1 MAQLTPLKKLLL
13 IFFIALSSI
22 GLILSGFYLVVNLT
36 AIPGKISKSQTDRLS
51 EEEQSRKDV
60 KTQNDFY
67 GLAKSAAV
75 FFEEIS
81 IDLSAVTPVILFMF
95 FLFPGLGGVKLFKIH
110 KNPNYEHKFTES
122 FPFPENYQTTWIQL
136 GFIGTLWAFLI
147 IGHRMAK
154 IKHLGGIELLDILI
168 KAFGTALIST
178 FAAVVMVYIVTP
190 IVKNA
195 YQGLFNLKIPP
206 PLKTVEER
214 LNKLSDQLNK
224 TTIELEETR
233 SNISGMNINLNVCS
247 TSVNILQQKII
258 ELSQTDIIKGIEAQ
272 IALSKQEYEILK
284 KIKSNSAAS
293 ITKEERIGK
302 RLDGLSENLAILT
315 STFKTRLDNI
325 NRTFKKTGRETQESV
340 SKKIEQSELVTLDS
354 SKKIMDLFKL
364 FLQKL
369 TAAWAKI
376 TIKMNKKIEK
386 EISINKDSLKKEVQ
400 AEIND
405 AKAKFENIQQEIQRV
420 LAQMDSPRPNRFSKI
435 TEWFYNLFRKNKS
448 SDRSDK

>member
-1 MAQLTPLKKLLL
+1 MVQLTPLKKLLL

-36 AIPGKISKSQTDRLS
+36 AIPGKISKSQTDRPA
-51 EEEQSRKDV
+51 EMEQTGKDV
-60 KTQNDFY
+60 KPQNGSY
-67 GLAKSAAV
+67 GLMKRAAV
-75 FFEEIS
+75 FFEKIS

-95 FLFPGLGGVKLFKIH
+95 FLFPGLGGVKIFKVH
-110 KNPNYEHKFTES
+110 KKPEPEHAFTES

-147 IGHRMAK
+147 IGYRMAK

-178 FAAVVMVYIVTP
+178 FVAVVMVYIVTP
-190 IVKNA
+190 IVRNG
-195 YQGLFNLKIPP
+195 YHRLFKLKIPP
-206 PLKTVEER
+206 PLETVEER
-214 LNKLSDQLNK
+214 LNKLSEQLNK

-233 SNISGMNINLNVCS
+233 DNISDMNDNLNACS
-247 TSVNILQQKII
+247 ASMNILQKKII
-258 ELSQTDIIKGIEAQ
+258 ELSQTDIINGINAQ
-272 IALSKQEYEILK
+272 IALSEQKYEILK
-284 KIKSNSAAS
+284 EIKNNSAAS

-302 RLDGLSENLAILT
+302 SLEGLSENLGILT
-315 STFKTRLDNI
+315 YTFKTRLDHI
-325 NRTFKKTGRETQESV
+325 NRTLKKTGRETQESI
-340 SKKIEQSELVTLDS
+340 SQKIEQSELVTLYS
-354 SKKIMDLFKL
+354 TKKVMDLFKL

-376 TIKMNKKIEK
+376 TIKMDKNIEK

-400 AEIND
+400 AEINEV
-405 AKAKFENIQQEIQRV
+405 KGKFENIQQEIQRV
-420 LAQMDSPRPNRFSKI
+420 LVQMDSPRPRWFSKI
-435 TEWFYNLFRKNKS
+435 TEWFYDLFRKNNS

>member
-13 IFFIALSSI
+13 IFFITLSSI

-36 AIPGKISKSQTDRLS
+36 VIPGKISKSQTDRLS
-51 EEEQSRKDV
+51 EEEQSKKDV
-60 KTQNDFY
+60 KLQNNSY
-67 GLAKSAAV
+67 GLAKRAAV

-95 FLFPGLGGVKLFKIH
+95 FLFPGLGGVKLFKVH
-110 KNPNYEHKFTES
+110 KKPESEHEFTES
-122 FPFPENYQTTWIQL
+122 FPFPDDYQTIWIQL

-147 IGHRMAK
+147 IGYRMAK
-154 IKHLGGIELLDILI
+154 IKQLGGIELLDILI

-195 YQGLFNLKIPP
+195 YQKIFILKIPP
-206 PLKTVEER
+206 PLETVEER

-233 SNISGMNINLNVCS
+233 NNISGMNNNLNVCS
-247 TSVNILQQKII
+247 SSVNILQQKII

-272 IALSKQEYEILK
+272 IALSKQQYEILK
-284 KIKSNSAAS
+284 EIKSNSAAS

-302 RLDGLSENLAILT
+302 SLEGLSENLRIL
-315 STFKTRLDNI
+315 SFIFKNRLDNI
-325 NRTFKKTGRETQESV
+325 NRTFKRTGREALESV

-354 SKKIMDLFKL
+354 TKKVMDLFKL
-364 FLQKL
+364 FLQKI
-369 TAAWAKI
+369 AVAWEKV
-376 TIKMNKKIEK
+376 TIKMDKKIET

-400 AEIND
+400 AEINEV
-405 AKAKFENIQQEIQRV
+405 KRKFENIEQEIQRV
-420 LAQMDSPRPNRFSKI
+420 LAQMDSPHPGRFSKI
-435 TEWFYNLFRKNKS
+435 AEWFYDLFRKDKS